1 MNVDIGEELPP
12 LKINV
17 SRNLVVRYAGASND
31 FNPIHHSDRAAKAVG
46 MPGVI
51 AHGMWT
57 MGAGLKIVT
66 DWVKDPSKVISYT
79 ARFTKPL
86 VVPDSEEGVTVE
98 VSAKVVNLDADVASV
113 EISAICGEDKLLS
126 AAKVKVRI
134 D

>member
-1 MNVDIGEELPP
+1 MNVEIGQELPS
-12 LKINV
+12 LTIAV
-17 SRNLVVRYAGASND
+17 TRNQVVRYAGASND

-57 MGAGLKIVT
+57 MGAGLRIVT
-66 DWVKDPSKVISYT
+66 DWITDPSKVISYT
-79 ARFTKPL
+79 VRFTKPL
-86 VVPDSEEGVTVE
+86 VIPDTEEGVMVK
-98 VSAKVVNLDADVASV
+98 VSAKVTDIADGVAV
-113 EISAICGEDKLLS
+113 IALTAICGNDNLLG

>member
-1 MNVDIGEELPP
+1 MNVEIGQELPP

-17 SRNLVVRYAGASND
+17 TRNRVVRYAGASND
-31 FNPIHHSDRAAKAVG
+31 FNPIHHSDRAAKALG

-57 MGAGLKIVT
+57 MGAGLRIVT
-66 DWVKDPSKVISYT
+66 DWVKDPSKIISYT

-86 VVPDSEEGVTVE
+86 VVPDTEDGVIVE
-98 VSAKVVNLDADVASV
+98 VSAKVVALDADVASV
-113 EISAICGEDKLLS
+113 EVTVICGEDKLLS
-126 AAKVKVRI
+126 AAKVKVQI